1 MSGRPLPRRR
11 SRALRVAL
19 VLVAV
24 AALAAP
30 STLRADAQD
39 ASVSY
44 DASAAADGL
53 RIALRSPNLFLSTLF
68 DGGVPVA
75 QAHSNDLGASEG
87 FAAMPSPGDT
97 FATLGTL
104 MPLFGLPALPPYPLQ
119 ANASNPANPEAT
131 VNAGAYVVTAS
142 GRADGAKGSVTAG
155 VNAGGNEAAYLEVSA
170 TTHVDVATGDVVAS
184 SRTHLQG
191 LSLLG
196 LVGVGRVEA
205 SARVSGG
212 PDTDPVAKSSFD
224 VEGLTV
230 AGLPL
235 AVTSQGVQL
244 LGPAG
249 TPLPDLQLT
258 QLLSSLGITFNYLK
272 ATKIEGG
279 VISAGLE
286 ITLPNGLPQP
296 YDMTLTV
303 TLGRASASADIGV
316 VSAPADP
323 GGGDVDTAID
333 SPVYAPIDPGTVAI
347 AGPVSRPQIGP
358 TTRTVSSVGPLE
370 VSAVSFYMVLVAAA
384 IVALLSA
391 ALIRRFG
398 VKLAWTS

>member
-1 MSGRPLPRRR
+1 M
-11 SRALRVAL
+11 AL

-30 STLRADAQD
+30 SALRADAQD
-39 ASVSY
+39 APVSY

-53 RIALRSPNLFLSTLF
+53 RIALRSPGLFLSTLF
-68 DGGVPVA
+68 DGGLPVA
-75 QAHSNDLGASEG
+75 QAHSNDLGVSDG
-87 FAAMPSPGDT
+87 YAAMPSPGDT

-119 ANASNPANPEAT
+119 ANASHPATPEAT

-142 GRADGAKGSVTAG
+142 GRDDGAKGSVTAG

-170 TTHVDVATGDVVAS
+170 TTHVDLSTGDVVAS

-205 SARVSGG
+205 SAKVTGG
-212 PDTDPVAKSSFD
+212 PDADPVAKSSFD

-249 TPLPDLQLT
+249 TPLPDLQLG
-258 QLLSSLGITFNYLK
+258 QLLSPLGITFNYLK

-286 ITLPNGLPQP
+286 ITLPSGLPQP

-303 TLGRASASADIGV
+303 TLGRAR
-316 VSAPADP
+316 APVP
-323 GGGDVDTAID
+323 T
-333 SPVYAPIDPGTVAI
+333 
-347 AGPVSRPQIGP
+347 SRP
-358 TTRTVSSVGPLE
+358 
-370 VSAVSFYMVLVAAA
+370 
-384 IVALLSA
+384 
-391 ALIRRFG
+391 
-398 VKLAWTS
+398 